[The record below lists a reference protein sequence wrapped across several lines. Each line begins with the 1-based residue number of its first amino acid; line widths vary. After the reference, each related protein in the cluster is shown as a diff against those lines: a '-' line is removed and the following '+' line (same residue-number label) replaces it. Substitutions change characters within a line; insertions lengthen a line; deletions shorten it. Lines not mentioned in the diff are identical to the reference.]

1 MPQTCGATYI
11 YILCSMYV
19 YICICK
25 HIELYDTMHTH
36 INILVYIYMIIIII
50 ICIYTRLAQLAT
62 LFRMAPSTSIRLAS
76 WKSHLLQNVFC
87 LRVNEAGLD
96 QVLILMPCEKWV
108 CARTNQ
114 YSPWA
119 MGIKKRC
126 LEHVTYSI
134 YQTHNEG
141 MEWCIS
147 MYLSI
152 WSQMIIGCLFTN
164 IMFIPASTG
173 LALVF
178 PKTMPFSFAEW
189 LQNYNQRPASD
200 PKEQFVPNQT
210 CTKPTRVF
218 CKHMYMCVSS
228 MGLVPVYWTTWGK
241 KRSYLE
247 PNNDMTTYVFFSN
260 IGWQKGPQVW
270 SCLVFSASI
279 FAVNNWIIT
288 ATCILKR
295 PF

>member
-1 MPQTCGATYI
+1 
-11 YILCSMYV
+11 
-19 YICICK
+19 
-25 HIELYDTMHTH
+25 
-36 INILVYIYMIIIII
+36 
-50 ICIYTRLAQLAT
+50 
-62 LFRMAPSTSIRLAS
+62 MAPSTSSRLAS

-96 QVLILMPCEKWV
+96 QVLILMPCEKWYSNTDLW
-108 CARTNQ
+108 CISTFSMCKNQ
-114 YSPWA
+114 SIFT
-119 MGIKKRC
+119 MGHGYKKRC
-126 LEHVTYSI
+126 LEHVTYSS

-152 WSQMIIGCLFTN
+152 WSHMIMGCLFTN

-189 LQNYNQRPASD
+189 LQNYNQRPASG

-228 MGLVPVYWTTWGK
+228 MGLVPVYWTTWRK
-241 KRSYLE
+241 KRKREAIWNKITIWWL
-247 PNNDMTTYVFFSN
+247 NVFSN
-260 IGWQKGPQVW
+260 IGCQKGPQ
-270 SCLVFSASI
+270 VFSASI

-288 ATCILKR
+288 ATCIEATLLSVTKSKR
-295 PF
+295 PWRCGGLPFFKTSRPFRIIGIKFQWISHMYIQRFICIQKIYVSINN